1 MASCRLIFGV
11 LGTLLAPAAAVMA
24 EDSAGTPDNQLE
36 AVVVTAQR
44 RATTIQDTPAAV
56 SSYDGTLLKQLQ
68 INDLADLAAMT
79 PGVQFGD
86 VLTNAK
92 ITIRGIGNGNS
103 SAGADPGVAVHY
115 DGVYLSQTALATTTF
130 LDLDHVEVLRGP
142 QGTLFGRNAT
152 GGAINLIPKQP
163 TAAFEAETGVS
174 AGFDPSEF
182 RVDGFVSGK
191 LDDSGAWLGRL
202 SVEDTYNKGFTTNTD
217 RTGPA
222 RLDDAN
228 NYAVRAQ
235 LKWQPSDVFSA
246 RLSFDR
252 AKSVTNG
259 PAYFFLGTPDPSAV
273 LPAPIQGA
281 YFGSVKHRS
290 LAVTHG
296 ASDLDFTGETLITD
310 WQIGSGDLKTTVA
323 VDRTAQYLD
332 IDGDGSPV
340 DFTSTS
346 YTQSATQRFVESIYA
361 SDAHR
366 KFVYVIGTNFFNED
380 MSQSVTVPV
389 SYLPLPV
396 ILTGTLQTNSY
407 AAFAHGD
414 YTIIDPLT
422 LFAGLRYSHDRKHL
436 DEGNDY
442 VGTLMQEHS
451 WSRVTYQAG
460 ARYKLSAQQTVYLQ
474 YATGYKSGGYQSG
487 NLQPAF
493 NPETSGSIEA
503 GIKGTYWQDRLAT
516 NLAAFH
522 MTYNDLQ
529 VNQVIGVSAQ
539 VTNAARAGIDGLE
552 AEIEGRITQDLRLR
566 LTAALLDARFDEFM
580 TADSARPGLG
590 TLDLMGNR
598 LPNAPRLTLNPSLRY
613 RIPLQLPGDLSLD
626 SSYDWKSRVYFSEFN
641 LPVSSQ
647 RAAGTFNLNINYNDG
662 GGHWQAGLYA
672 RNITDRKILGNVLV
686 VSALLGSQALGELN
700 PGREVGFT
708 YRYRY

>member
-1 MASCRLIFGV
+1 MASCRLIIGV
-11 LGTLLAPAAAVMA
+11 LGTLLAPAASVMA
-24 EDSAGTPDNQLE
+24 EDLAGAPDNQLE

-152 GGAINLIPKQP
+152 GGAINLIPRQP
-163 TAAFEAETGVS
+163 TAVFEAEMGAS

-191 LDDSGAWLGRL
+191 LDDSGVWLGRL

-217 RTGPA
+217 LAGPS

-246 RLSFDR
+246 RLLFDD

-259 PAYFFLGTPDPSAV
+259 PAYFFLGTPDASAA

-281 YFGSVKHRS
+281 YFGSVNDRS

-296 ASDLDFTGETLITD
+296 TSDLGFTGETLITD
-310 WQIGSGDLKTTVA
+310 WQIGSGDLKTSVA
-323 VDRTAQYLD
+323 VDRTTQYLD

-340 DFTSTS
+340 DFTNTS

-361 SDAHR
+361 SDARR
-366 KFVYVIGTNFFNED
+366 KFVYVIGANYFNED
-380 MSQSVTVPV
+380 MSQNVTVPI
-389 SYLPLPV
+389 SYFPLPV

-414 YTIIDPLT
+414 YTIVDPLT

-442 VGTLMQEHS
+442 VGTLTQEHS

-460 ARYKLSAQQTVYLQ
+460 VRYKPSAQQTVYLQ

-493 NPETSGSIEA
+493 NPETSDSIEG
-503 GIKGTYWQDRLAT
+503 GIKGAYFQDRVAT

-529 VNQVIGVSAQ
+529 VNQVIGVSAR
-539 VTNAARAGIDGLE
+539 VTNAARAKVDGLE
-552 AEIEGRITQDLRLR
+552 AEIEARVTQDLRLS
-566 LTAALLDARFDEFM
+566 LAAALLDARFDEFV
-580 TADSARPGLG
+580 TADSARPSLG
-590 TLDLMGNR
+590 TLSLAGNR
-598 LPNAPRLTLNPSLRY
+598 LPNAPRLTLSPSFRY
-613 RIPLQLPGDLSLD
+613 RFPLRLPGDLNLD

-647 RAAGTFNLNINYNDG
+647 RAAGTFNLNVNYSDP

-672 RNITDRKILGNVLV
+672 RNITDEKILGNVLV

>member
-1 MASCRLIFGV
+1 MTSRRSMVATLMALSTFGSS
-11 LGTLLAPAAAVMA
+11 AWP
-24 EDSAGTPDNQLE
+24 EDGASPPDNQLE
-36 AVVVTAQR
+36 TVVVTAQR

-56 SSYDGTLLKQLQ
+56 SSYDGTVMKQLQ
-68 INDLADLAAMT
+68 INDLADLAATT

-130 LDLDHVEVLRGP
+130 LDLDRVEVLRGP

-163 TAAFEAETGVS
+163 TEDFQAEAGAS

-182 RVDGFVSGK
+182 RVDGFVSGR
-191 LDDSGAWLGRL
+191 LDDAGVLLGRL
-202 SVEDTYNKGFTTNTD
+202 SVEDTKTQGFTRNTD
-217 RTGPA
+217 PAGPS

-228 NYAVRAQ
+228 NYALRAQ
-235 LKWQPSDVFSA
+235 LKWRPSDSFSA
-246 RLSFDR
+246 RLLLDD
-252 AKSVTNG
+252 AKSSTNG
-259 PAYFFLGTPDPSAV
+259 PAYFFLGTPNPSAP

-281 YFGSVKHRS
+281 YFGSVDHRT

-296 ASDLDFTGETLITD
+296 VSDLDFAGATLIAD
-310 WQIGSGDLKTTVA
+310 WLLGGGNLKTTVA
-323 VDRTAQYLD
+323 ADRTKQYLD

-340 DFTSTS
+340 DFTNTS

-361 SDAHR
+361 SDPS
-366 KFVYVIGTNFFNED
+366 KPFVYVVGANFFNED
-380 MSQSVTVPV
+380 LGQNVTVPI
-389 SYLPLPV
+389 SYFPLPV
-396 ILTGTLQTNSY
+396 ILTGTLQTDSY

-414 YTIIDPLT
+414 YNVVDDLT

-442 VGTLMQEHS
+442 VGTLVQEHS
-451 WSRVTYQAG
+451 WSKVTYEAG
-460 ARYKLSAQQTVYLQ
+460 ARYKLSSHQTVYLK

-493 NPETSGSIEA
+493 NPETSGSLEA
-503 GIKGTYWQDRLAT
+503 GIKGSYFEDRLAS

-539 VTNAARAGIDGLE
+539 VTNAARATVDGFE
-552 AEIEGRITQDLRLR
+552 AEIDAHASQDLRLS
-566 LTAALLDARFDEFM
+566 LAASVLNARFDEFM
-580 TADSARPGLG
+580 TADSARPSLG
-590 TLDLMGNR
+590 TLDLTGNR
-598 LPNAPRLTLNPSLRY
+598 LPNAPRLTLSPSFRY
-613 RIPLQLPGDLSLD
+613 RIPLRVAGDLSLAGA
-626 SSYDWKSRVYFSEFN
+626 YDWKSRVYFSEFN

-647 RAAGTFNLNINYNDG
+647 RADGVFNLNINYSDA

-672 RNITDRKILGNVLV
+672 RNITDEKILGNVLV

-700 PGREVGFT
+700 PGREIGLSF
-708 YRYRY
+708 RYRY

>member
-1 MASCRLIFGV
+1 MTSCRVIIGV
-11 LGTLLAPAAAVMA
+11 LGTFLVPAGSVMA
-24 EDSAGTPDNQLE
+24 EDLAGTPDNQLE
-36 AVVVTAQR
+36 SVVVTAQR

-68 INDLADLAAMT
+68 INDLADLAAIT
-79 PGVQFGD
+79 PGVQFGN

-115 DGVYLSQTALATTTF
+115 EGVYLSQTALATTTF

-163 TAAFEAETGVS
+163 TGAFEAEMGAA

-191 LDDSGAWLGRL
+191 LDDSGVWLGRL
-202 SVEDTYNKGFTTNTD
+202 SVEDTYNEGFTTNTD
-217 RTGPA
+217 RAGPS

-246 RLSFDR
+246 RLLFDN

-259 PAYFFLGTPDPSAV
+259 PAYFFLGTPDASAP

-281 YFGSVKHRS
+281 YFGSVNERS

-296 ASDLDFTGETLITD
+296 TSDLSFTGETLITD
-310 WQIGSGDLKTTVA
+310 WQIGAGDLKTTVA
-323 VDRTAQYLD
+323 VDRTKQYLD

-340 DFTSTS
+340 DFTNTS

-361 SDAHR
+361 SDAHS
-366 KFVYVIGTNFFNED
+366 KFVYVIGANFFNED
-380 MSQSVTVPV
+380 MSQNVTVPI
-389 SYLPLPV
+389 SYFPLPV

-414 YTIIDPLT
+414 YTIVDPLT

-436 DEGNDY
+436 DEGNNY
-442 VGTLMQEHS
+442 VGTLTQEHS

-460 ARYKLSAQQTVYLQ
+460 ARYKPSAQQTVYLQ

-503 GIKGTYWQDRLAT
+503 GIKGTYLQDRVAT

-522 MTYNDLQ
+522 MTYNNLQ
-529 VNQVIGVSAQ
+529 VNQVIGVSAR
-539 VTNAARAGIDGLE
+539 VTNAARAKVDGLE
-552 AEIEGRITQDLRLR
+552 AEIEARVTQDLRLS
-566 LTAALLDARFDEFM
+566 LAAALLDARFDQFM
-580 TADSARPGLG
+580 TADSARPSLG
-590 TLDLMGNR
+590 TLNLAGNR
-598 LPNAPRLTLNPSLRY
+598 LPNAPRLTLSPSFRY
-613 RIPLQLPGDLSLD
+613 RVPLRLPGDLNLD
-626 SSYDWKSRVYFSEFN
+626 GSYDWKSRVYFSEFN

-647 RAAGTFNLNINYNDG
+647 RAAGTFNLNVNYSDA

-672 RNITDRKILGNVLV
+672 RNITDEKIIGNVLV

-700 PGREVGFT
+700 PGRELGFT
-708 YRYRY
+708 FRYSY